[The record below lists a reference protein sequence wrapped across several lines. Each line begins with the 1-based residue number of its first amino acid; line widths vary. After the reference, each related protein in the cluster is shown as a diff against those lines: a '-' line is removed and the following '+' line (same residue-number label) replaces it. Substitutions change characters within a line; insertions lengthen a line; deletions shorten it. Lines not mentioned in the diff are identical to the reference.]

1 MINLSKVS
9 YLIKNTVAS
18 DIEIQEAENLLPKLP
33 NVYKDLLKYTNGFSL
48 GGGLV
53 IYGTE
58 DIVER
63 NETWEVDE
71 YARGFI
77 AIGDDGGGN
86 VFLML
91 QDTDEKK
98 VLVIDSGDMNP
109 SHANLV
115 TSNFTKWVNSGCLN
129 EIDQKTNIEIPD
141 TCNILLVKTPNAG
154 LKDLIKIKNVLGV
167 EISTADLLKASK
179 NPPFILVERFPYGKA
194 KKLIEK
200 LGLTGTV
207 LSIEPI
213 RKNDKLP

>member
-9 YLIKNTVAS
+9 DLAKNTAAS
-18 DIEIQEAENLLPKLP
+18 DIEIQEVENLLKLELP
-33 NVYKDLLKYTNGFSL
+33 NVYKDLLRYTNGLSI

-71 YARGFI
+71 YASGFI
-77 AIGDDGGGN
+77 TIGDDGGGS

-91 QDTDEKK
+91 QDADEKE

-115 TSNFTKWVNSGCLN
+115 TSDFNKWVNSGCLN
-129 EIDQKTNIEIPD
+129 EIEQKTSIEIPD
-141 TCNILLVKTPNAG
+141 TCNILLVKSPNEG
-154 LKDLIKIKNVLGV
+154 LKDLIKIKNVLGI
-167 EISTADLLKASK
+167 EISTADLLKGSK
-179 NPPFILVERFPYGKA
+179 NPPFILVERFPYGKG
-194 KKLIEK
+194 KKLMEK
-200 LGLTGTV
+200 LGSTSTI

-213 RKNDKLP
+213 RH

>member
-9 YLIKNTVAS
+9 DLAKNTEAS
-18 DIEIQEAENLLPKLP
+18 DIEIQEVENLLKLELP
-33 NVYKDLLKYTNGFSL
+33 NVYKDLLRYTNGFSI

-71 YARGFI
+71 YASGFI

-91 QDTDEKK
+91 QDADEKE

-115 TSNFTKWVNSGCLN
+115 TSDFNKWVNSGCLN
-129 EIDQKTNIEIPD
+129 EIVQKTSIEIPN
-141 TCNILLVKTPNAG
+141 TCNILLVKPPNEG
-154 LKDLIKIKNVLGV
+154 LKDLIKIKNVLGI
-167 EISTADLLKASK
+167 EISTGDLLKGSK

-194 KKLIEK
+194 KKLMEK
-200 LGLTGTV
+200 LGSTSTV

-213 RKNDKLP
+213 RH

>member
-9 YLIKNTVAS
+9 DLAKSTAAS
-18 DIEIQEAENLLPKLP
+18 DIEIQEVENLLKLELP
-33 NVYKDLLKYTNGFSL
+33 NVYKDLLRYTNGFSI

-58 DIVER
+58 NLVER

-71 YARGFI
+71 YASGFV

-86 VFLML
+86 VFLMF
-91 QDTDEKK
+91 QDADEKE

-109 SHANLV
+109 SHSNLV
-115 TSNFTKWVNSGCLN
+115 TSDFNKWVNSGCLN
-129 EIDQKTNIEIPD
+129 EIEQKTSIEIPD
-141 TCNILLVKTPNAG
+141 TCNILLVKPPNEG
-154 LKDLIKIKNVLGV
+154 LKDLIKIKNVLGI
-167 EISTADLLKASK
+167 EISTADLLKGSK

-194 KKLIEK
+194 KKLMEK
-200 LGLTGTV
+200 LGSTSTV

-213 RKNDKLP
+213 RH

>member
-9 YLIKNTVAS
+9 DLAKNTAAS
-18 DIEIQEAENLLPKLP
+18 DIEIQEVENLLKLELP
-33 NVYKDLLKYTNGFSL
+33 NVYKDLLRYTNGFSI

-71 YARGFI
+71 YASGFI

-91 QDTDEKK
+91 QDADEKE

-115 TSNFTKWVNSGCLN
+115 TSDFNKWVNSGCLN
-129 EIDQKTNIEIPD
+129 EIVQKTSIEIPN
-141 TCNILLVKTPNAG
+141 TCNILLVKPPNEG
-154 LKDLIKIKNVLGV
+154 LKDLIKIKNVLGI
-167 EISTADLLKASK
+167 EISTGDLLKGSK

-194 KKLIEK
+194 KKLMEK
-200 LGLTGTV
+200 LGSTSTV

-213 RKNDKLP
+213 RH

>member
-9 YLIKNTVAS
+9 DLAKNTAAS
-18 DIEIQEAENLLPKLP
+18 DIEIQEVENLLKLELP
-33 NVYKDLLKYTNGFSL
+33 NVYKDLLRYTNGFSI

-71 YARGFI
+71 YASGFI

-91 QDTDEKK
+91 QDADEKE

-115 TSNFTKWVNSGCLN
+115 TSDFNKWVNSGCLN
-129 EIDQKTNIEIPD
+129 EIEQKTSIEIPD
-141 TCNILLVKTPNAG
+141 TCNILLVKSPNEG
-154 LKDLIKIKNVLGV
+154 LKDLIKIKNVLGI
-167 EISTADLLKASK
+167 EISTADLLKGSK

-194 KKLIEK
+194 KKLMEK
-200 LGLTGTV
+200 LGSTSTV

-213 RKNDKLP
+213 RH

>member
-9 YLIKNTVAS
+9 NLIKNTAAI
-18 DIEIQEAENLLPKLP
+18 DIEIQEIENIFPKLLP
-33 NVYKDLLKYTNGFSL
+33 NVYKDLLRYTNGFSI

-71 YARGFI
+71 YASGFI

-91 QDTDEKK
+91 QDADEKE
-98 VLVIDSGDMNP
+98 VLVIDCGDMNP
-109 SHANLV
+109 CHANLV
-115 TSNFTKWVNSGCLN
+115 TSDFTKWVNSGCLN
-129 EIDQKTNIEIPD
+129 EIDQKASIELPD
-141 TCNILLVKTPNAG
+141 TCNILLVKPPYEG

-167 EISTADLLKASK
+167 EISAADLLKGSK
-179 NPPFILVERFPYGKA
+179 NPPFILVERYPYGKA

-200 LGLTGTV
+200 LGSTGTV
-207 LSIEPI
+207 LSVEPI
-213 RKNDKLP
+213 RNND

>member
-9 YLIKNTVAS
+9 DLAKNTAAS
-18 DIEIQEAENLLPKLP
+18 DIEIQGVENLLKLELP
-33 NVYKDLLKYTNGFSL
+33 NVYKDLLRYTNGFSI

-58 DIVER
+58 NLVER

-71 YARGFI
+71 YASGFV

-86 VFLML
+86 VFLMF
-91 QDTDEKK
+91 QDADEKE

-109 SHANLV
+109 SHSNLV
-115 TSNFTKWVNSGCLN
+115 TSDFNKWVNSGCLN
-129 EIDQKTNIEIPD
+129 EIEQKTSIEIPD
-141 TCNILLVKTPNAG
+141 TCNILLVKPPNEG
-154 LKDLIKIKNVLGV
+154 LKDLIKIKNVLGI
-167 EISTADLLKASK
+167 EISTADLLKGSK

-194 KKLIEK
+194 KKLMEK
-200 LGLTGTV
+200 LGSTSTV

-213 RKNDKLP
+213 RH

>member
-9 YLIKNTVAS
+9 DLAKNTAAS
-18 DIEIQEAENLLPKLP
+18 DIEIQEVENLLKLELP
-33 NVYKDLLKYTNGFSL
+33 NVYKDLLRYTNGFSI

-71 YARGFI
+71 YASGFI

-91 QDTDEKK
+91 QDADEKV
-98 VLVIDSGDMNP
+98 VLVIDSGDINP

-115 TSNFTKWVNSGCLN
+115 NSDFNKWVNSGCLN
-129 EIDQKTNIEIPD
+129 EIEKKTSIEIPN
-141 TCNILLVKTPNAG
+141 TCNILLVKPPNEG
-154 LKDLIKIKNVLGV
+154 LKDLIKIKNVLGI
-167 EISTADLLKASK
+167 EISTGDLLKGSK

-194 KKLIEK
+194 KKLMEK
-200 LGLTGTV
+200 LGSTSTV

-213 RKNDKLP
+213 RH

>member
-9 YLIKNTVAS
+9 DLAKNTAAS
-18 DIEIQEAENLLPKLP
+18 DIEIQEVENLLKLELP
-33 NVYKDLLKYTNGFSL
+33 NVYKDLLRYTNGFSI

-58 DIVER
+58 NLVER

-71 YARGFI
+71 YASGFV

-86 VFLML
+86 VFLMF
-91 QDTDEKK
+91 QDADEKE

-109 SHANLV
+109 SHSNLV
-115 TSNFTKWVNSGCLN
+115 TSDFNKWVNSGCLN
-129 EIDQKTNIEIPD
+129 EIEQKTSIEIPD
-141 TCNILLVKTPNAG
+141 TCNILLVKPPNEG
-154 LKDLIKIKNVLGV
+154 LKDLIKIKNVLGI
-167 EISTADLLKASK
+167 EISTADLLKGSK

-194 KKLIEK
+194 KKLMEK
-200 LGLTGTV
+200 LGSTSTV

-213 RKNDKLP
+213 RH

>member
-9 YLIKNTVAS
+9 DLAKNTAAS
-18 DIEIQEAENLLPKLP
+18 DIEIQEVENLLKLELP
-33 NVYKDLLKYTNGFSL
+33 NVYKDLLRYTNGFSI

-71 YARGFI
+71 YASGFI

-91 QDTDEKK
+91 QDADEKE

-115 TSNFTKWVNSGCLN
+115 NSDFNKWVNSGCLN
-129 EIDQKTNIEIPD
+129 EIKQKTSIEIPN
-141 TCNILLVKTPNAG
+141 TCNILLVKPPNEG
-154 LKDLIKIKNVLGV
+154 LKDLIKIKNVLGI
-167 EISTADLLKASK
+167 EISTGDLLKGSK

-194 KKLIEK
+194 KKLMEK
-200 LGLTGTV
+200 LGSTSTV

-213 RKNDKLP
+213 RH

>member
-9 YLIKNTVAS
+9 DLIKNTAAS
-18 DIEIQEAENLLPKLP
+18 DIEIQEVENLLNLELP
-33 NVYKDLLKYTNGFSL
+33 NVYKDLLKYTNGFSI

-63 NETWEVDE
+63 NATWEVDE
-71 YARGFI
+71 YASGFV

-91 QDTDEKK
+91 QDAVEKE

-109 SHANLV
+109 SHADLV
-115 TSNFTKWVNSGCLN
+115 TSDFTKWVNSGCIN
-129 EIDQKTNIEIPD
+129 EIEQKTTSIEFPD
-141 TCNILLVKTPNAG
+141 TCNILLVKTPNEG
-154 LKDLIKIKNVLGV
+154 LKDLIKIKSVLGV
-167 EISTADLLKASK
+167 EISTTDLLKGSK
-179 NPPFILVERFPYGKA
+179 NPPYILAERFPYGKA

-200 LGLTGTV
+200 LESAGAV

-213 RKNDKLP
+213 HD

>member
-1 MINLSKVS
+1 MINLSMVS
-9 YLIKNTVAS
+9 NLIKNTAAS
-18 DIEIQEAENLLPKLP
+18 DIEIQEVENIFPKLLP
-33 NVYKDLLKYTNGFSL
+33 NVYKDLLRYTNGFSI

-71 YARGFI
+71 YASGFI

-91 QDTDEKK
+91 QDADEKE
-98 VLVIDSGDMNP
+98 VFVIDSGDMNP

-115 TSNFTKWVNSGCLN
+115 TSDFTKWVNSGCLN
-129 EIDQKTNIEIPD
+129 EIAQKTSIELPD
-141 TCNILLVKTPNAG
+141 TCNILLVKPPNEG
-154 LKDLIKIKNVLGV
+154 LKDLMKIKNVLGV
-167 EISTADLLKASK
+167 EISTADLLKGSK
-179 NPPFILVERFPYGKA
+179 NPPFIIVERFPYGKA

-200 LGLTGTV
+200 LGSTGTM

-213 RKNDKLP
+213 RKND

>member
-1 MINLSKVS
+1 MINLSKIS
-9 YLIKNTVAS
+9 DLIINTAAS
-18 DIEIQEAENLLPKLP
+18 DTEIKEIENLLKLELP
-33 NVYKDLLKYTNGFSL
+33 NVYKDLLRYTNGFSI

-58 DIVER
+58 DVVER

-71 YARGFI
+71 YASGFI
-77 AIGDDGGGN
+77 VIGDDGGGN

-91 QDTDEKK
+91 QDTDEKE

-115 TSNFTKWVNSGCLN
+115 TSDFTKWVNSGCLN
-129 EIDQKTNIEIPD
+129 EIELKISMEIPN
-141 TCNILLVKTPNAG
+141 TCNILLVKPPNEG

-167 EISTADLLKASK
+167 EISTADLLKGSK

-194 KKLIEK
+194 KKLMKK
-200 LGLTGTV
+200 LGSTGTV
-207 LSIEPI
+207 LRIEPI
-213 RKNDKLP
+213 RH

>member
-9 YLIKNTVAS
+9 NLIKNTAAS
-18 DIEIQEAENLLPKLP
+18 DIEIQEVENIFPKLLP
-33 NVYKDLLKYTNGFSL
+33 NVYKVLLRYTNGFSI

-71 YARGFI
+71 YASGFI

-91 QDTDEKK
+91 QDADEKK
-98 VLVIDSGDMNP
+98 VLVIDCGDMNP
-109 SHANLV
+109 NHANLV
-115 TSNFTKWVNSGCLN
+115 TSDFTKWVNSGCLN
-129 EIDQKTNIEIPD
+129 EIDQKTSFDFPD
-141 TCNILLVKTPNAG
+141 TCNILIVKSPNEG

-167 EISTADLLKASK
+167 EISAADLLKGSK

-194 KKLIEK
+194 KKLIEN
-200 LGLTGTV
+200 LGSTGTV
-207 LSIEPI
+207 LSVEPI
-213 RKNDKLP
+213 RNND

>member
-9 YLIKNTVAS
+9 DLAKSTAAS
-18 DIEIQEAENLLPKLP
+18 DIEIQEVENLLKLELP
-33 NVYKDLLKYTNGFSL
+33 NVYKDLLRYTNGFSI

-58 DIVER
+58 NLVER

-71 YARGFI
+71 YASGFV

-86 VFLML
+86 VFLMF
-91 QDTDEKK
+91 QDADEKE

-109 SHANLV
+109 SHSNLV
-115 TSNFTKWVNSGCLN
+115 TSDFNKWVNSGCLN
-129 EIDQKTNIEIPD
+129 EIEQKTSIEIPD
-141 TCNILLVKTPNAG
+141 TCNILLVKSPNEG
-154 LKDLIKIKNVLGV
+154 LKDLIKIKNVLGI

-194 KKLIEK
+194 KKLMEK
-200 LGLTGTV
+200 LGSTSTV

-213 RKNDKLP
+213 RH